1 MKDKLYSVYR
11 IDHRGE
17 SNPYIR
23 VSEFTYRNESDAGK
37 ELAYWQEILKC
48 FPDSTKVIVK

>member
-17 SNPYIR
+17 SNPYVR
-23 VSEFTYRNESDAGK
+23 VSEFAYKNESDATK
-37 ELAYWQEILKC
+37 ELAYWQEILKR
-48 FPDSTKVIVK
+48 FPDGTKVIVK